1 MAQKSDLSIHP
12 RLSGW
17 RNFSGSMLEQRSLQ
31 AVLNGLGQRG
41 NAKDRTTNVNLERLR
56 IVDNPD
62 FSRQALPTLCAI
74 LDTCV
79 EPMNEPLGKLVYSG
93 LGRKNI
99 QVLISMWRRSVA
111 AAAGV
116 RQCWSRCRGAGVYSV
131 ESGGELT
138 TESGAFQR
146 AKRMLFEC

>member
-1 MAQKSDLSIHP
+1 MAQKSDPSVHP

-17 RNFSGSMLEQRSLQ
+17 RNFSGSMLEQRALQ

-79 EPMNEPLGKLVYSG
+79 EPMNEPLGK
-93 LGRKNI
+93 
-99 QVLISMWRRSVA
+99 
-111 AAAGV
+111 
-116 RQCWSRCRGAGVYSV
+116 
-131 ESGGELT
+131 
-138 TESGAFQR
+138 
-146 AKRMLFEC
+146 